1 MKGAAAAQGNEASV
15 GVRQRVNLKLQQNA
29 ANGSG
34 WANVA
39 HNAADTFVTLAWCP
53 LCWDRVG
60 GTGWLAV
67 ATCQCFGGKCP
78 NPTTN
83 CDFDPVSCLLACWVV
98 VEAVLCGFLSQG
110 LDSPPSR
117 LPRPDL
123 SGDPGIE
130 LTSGLVC

>member
-60 GTGWLAV
+60 GTGWPGGLQLQLASALGENAPIPPQT
-67 ATCQCFGGKCP
+67 ATSTP
-78 NPTTN
+78 
-83 CDFDPVSCLLACWVV
+83 SAACLLAGWWWRRCCVD
-98 VEAVLCGFLSQG
+98 FF
-110 LDSPPSR
+110 
-117 LPRPDL
+117 PR
-123 SGDPGIE
+123 
-130 LTSGLVC
+130 V